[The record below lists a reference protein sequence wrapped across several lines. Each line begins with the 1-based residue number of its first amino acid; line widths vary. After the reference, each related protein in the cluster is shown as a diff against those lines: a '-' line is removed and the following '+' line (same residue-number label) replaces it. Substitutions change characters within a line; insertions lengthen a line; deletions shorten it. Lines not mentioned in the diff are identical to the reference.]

1 MEVNDMEEKKL
12 PLGLIKQAILKM
24 ESALTDLREIIE
36 DEDIEDDDK
45 DDFVE
50 LAEYSSNIIAVLY
63 NKVNDDEDFIKENV
77 KMDEIGTW
85 PGELND
91 IMENEIE

>member
-1 MEVNDMEEKKL
+1 MEEKKL

>member
-1 MEVNDMEEKKL
+1 MEENKL

-63 NKVNDDEDFIKENV
+63 NKVNDDEDFINENV

>member
-1 MEVNDMEEKKL
+1 MEEKKL

-36 DEDIEDDDK
+36 DEDIADDDK

-63 NKVNDDEDFIKENV
+63 NKVNDDEDFINENV
-77 KMDEIGTW
+77 RMDEIGTW